1 MRILLLTDTFK
12 LLEAGSTSE
21 KPNFGK
27 WPDQIII
34 KRESPKTSFMTQLAR
49 EGMGAELK
57 ESDLWGFLILLC
69 VSTKLDPY
77 PHPLTD
83 SAKVEVMAGGK

>member
-34 KRESPKTSFMTQLAR
+34 KRASPKTSFMTQLAR
-49 EGMGAELK
+49 EG
-57 ESDLWGFLILLC
+57 WGLN
-69 VSTKLDPY
+69 
-77 PHPLTD
+77 
-83 SAKVEVMAGGK
+83 